1 MKPCAFVTGGT
12 SGLGWATVIA
22 LAQSG
27 WRVIF
32 SARSEQKG
40 LLALAKLGA
49 LVKGAEAAW
58 IPLDLE
64 DFPSIRKAAHEL
76 RGLTKTIDVLL
87 LNAGVKNPPW
97 SLTADG
103 YETQFQ
109 VNYLGHFLLFQLVQ
123 DLVLASPTKRVVSV
137 ASSSSD
143 KATSNSLENFQLY
156 ARMAQETYDANQS
169 FCESKLAQLL
179 FTQALR
185 VHFGGRGLT
194 AYVVCP
200 RLLFRQFDQT
210 ALGLV
215 QGSLS
220 GPSLTWANK
229 KPKTHHLAVDKP
241 GLPEALWDWSSSH
254 FTHGSHSGG

>member
-12 SGLGWATVIA
+12 SGLGWATVVA

-49 LVKGAEAAW
+49 LVKNAEAAW
-58 IPLDLE
+58 IPLQLE
-64 DFPSIRKAAHEL
+64 DFSSIRKAAHEL
-76 RGLTKTIDVLL
+76 RTLTKTIDVLL
-87 LNAGVKNPPW
+87 FNAGVRTTPW
-97 SLTADG
+97 GLTGDG

-123 DLVLASPTKRVVSV
+123 DLVLSGPTRRVVNI
-137 ASSSSD
+137 ASSDS
-143 KATSNSLENFQLY
+143 KMATSSSLEDFQKY
-156 ARMAQETYDANQS
+156 ARVAQQGYSAKQS
-169 FCESKLAQLL
+169 FRESKLAQLL

-194 AYVVCP
+194 AYVVYP
-200 RLLFRQFDQT
+200 KVMFRDSDQT
-210 ALGLV
+210 ALALV
-215 QGSLS
+215 QGRLS
-220 GPSLTWANK
+220 GPSLAWANK
-229 KPKTHHLAVDKP
+229 KPVGHNAAVERP
-241 GLPEALWDWSSSH
+241 GLPEAVWDWSNAH
-254 FTHGSHSGG
+254 FTQAQ